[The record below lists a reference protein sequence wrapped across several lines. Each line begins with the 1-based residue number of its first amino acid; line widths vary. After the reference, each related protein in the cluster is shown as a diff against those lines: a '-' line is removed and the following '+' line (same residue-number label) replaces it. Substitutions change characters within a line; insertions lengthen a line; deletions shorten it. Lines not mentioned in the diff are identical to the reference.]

1 MSTAE
6 EDLFEELLR
15 KNNRAVKY
23 KLSRRA
29 RPSAAETEKPT
40 SPVEA
45 VGNSSNGGSSTAES
59 IRQTIR
65 NYWAI
70 DDEEDEE
77 KSKRPRR

>member
-1 MSTAE
+1 MSTTE

-15 KNNRAVKY
+15 KNNRAAKY
-23 KLSRRA
+23 KLSRRV
-29 RPSAAETEKPT
+29 RPSAETEKPT

-45 VGNSSNGGSSTAES
+45 VGNSSNGGSSTAEA

>member
-1 MSTAE
+1 MSTTE

-15 KNNRAVKY
+15 KNNRAAKY

-29 RPSAAETEKPT
+29 RPSAETEKPT

-45 VGNSSNGGSSTAES
+45 VGNSSNGGSSTAEA